1 MHEEFIDDRLNS
13 DMTDIRHIMQKAR
26 TNPIFKV
33 EFRRNDSNDIVIDI
47 SSESTTMHRTTKILK
62 SVDQI
67 GQEFIEYIAETANW
81 V

>member
-1 MHEEFIDDRLNS
+1 MHEEFVDDRLNS
-13 DMTDIRHIMQKAR
+13 DMTDIRHIMQKVG

-33 EFRRNDSNDIVIDI
+33 EFRRNASNDIVMCI
-47 SSESTTMHRTTKILK
+47 SSDYTTMPITTKILK

-67 GQEFIEYIAETANW
+67 GQEFMEYIAETANY

>member
-1 MHEEFIDDRLNS
+1 MHDEFVDDRLNS
-13 DMTDIRHIMQKAR
+13 DMTDIRRIMQKVG

-33 EFRRNDSNDIVIDI
+33 EFRRNASNDIVMCI
-47 SSESTTMHRTTKILK
+47 SSDSTTMPITTKILK

-67 GQEFIEYIAETANW
+67 GQEFMEYIAETANY